1 MTGKKV
7 DKNKIIGYQKHN
19 DMPDQFKS
27 YYDSISE
34 HDQKRSIMVEGITQE
49 NITEGINVNVCSENY
64 EETNNEISN
73 MKFKGKIVPPSRS
86 DIMKTSKFGKFS
98 LDHSF
103 SSEPSFEHVL
113 IFIYKRNY
121 LSEEDIQVL
130 HNAHPLYKHLH
141 KMLLW
146 SSKLTS

>member
-49 NITEGINVNVCSENY
+49 KQQKESMLMIAVK
-64 EETNNEISN
+64 N
-73 MKFKGKIVPPSRS
+73 MKK
-86 DIMKTSKFGKFS
+86 
-98 LDHSF
+98 
-103 SSEPSFEHVL
+103 L
-113 IFIYKRNY
+113 IKR
-121 LSEEDIQVL
+121 
-130 HNAHPLYKHLH
+130 
-141 KMLLW
+141 
-146 SSKLTS
+146 LTT